1 MTTRERMLLMFLSD
15 EDRGITPEERKFF
28 DHCNENYKTLF
39 YEPWKEYMTPFRIA
53 GNLYYLGNRLY
64 CVHLIATEEG
74 LILYDSGFQHTAPL
88 IMKGILE
95 LGFRPED
102 VKYVIMTHGHFD
114 HFGSAAWFQGMYGAK
129 VCFGAQ
135 EKGRLDI
142 PRFGTIPRDDYSC
155 DPVEP
160 DILIHTGD
168 EIKLGSTVIRF
179 YETPGHSAG
188 SITGFFDTEENGQK
202 IRVCMYGDAGSGG
215 LSKERSK
222 LPSETIDELRKIR
235 EDAFELMK
243 KECADVFTSGHPQLH
258 GYNLLEKREKM
269 LANPSVN
276 PFIDPAVW
284 EKAREKEIEMYED
297 MLDREMHPEKK
308 PKDMPF

>member
-114 HFGSAAWFQGMYGAK
+114 HILGVPHIKNEMDVISA
-129 VCFGAQ
+129 
-135 EKGRLDI
+135 
-142 PRFGTIPRDDYSC
+142 
-155 DPVEP
+155 
-160 DILIHTGD
+160 IHEDD
-168 EIKLGSTVIRF
+168 EICLRDPDMNLMNPFYKSPDFIPSHADMTFRDGDVIRLG
-179 YETPGHSAG
+179 ETELTVMHTPGHSRG
-188 SITGFFDTEENGQK
+188 S
-202 IRVCMYGDAGSGG
+202 VC
-215 LSKERSK
+215 
-222 LPSETIDELRKIR
+222 
-235 EDAFELMK
+235 
-243 KECADVFTSGHPQLH
+243 
-258 GYNLLEKREKM
+258 
-269 LANPSVN
+269 
-276 PFIDPAVW
+276 FIDFASRIIFSGDTLFYSTVGRTDTLGGNPAQMD
-284 EKAREKEIEMYED
+284 ESLRRLIELEGDFTVYTGHGPQTTLSHERVRNIYIRRMN
-297 MLDREMHPEKK
+297 RR
-308 PKDMPF
+308 